1 MTLAGR
7 PPSPGEKRMDPKKF
21 RYTKTHEW
29 ALIEG
34 DTCTV
39 GVSQFAAE
47 QLTDITYIE
56 LPHVGDHVFAG
67 KDFGNIETVKAVSD
81 LYAPL
86 DGEVIAVNEPLM
98 EDPNSLTQDPY
109 GKGWLIKVRLEEK
122 PKLDDLLTYEQ
133 YQQQVGSEG
142 H

>member
-1 MTLAGR
+1 MN
-7 PPSPGEKRMDPKKF
+7 PQQV

-29 ALIEG
+29 AHLEG
-34 DTCTV
+34 DVCTV
-39 GVSQFAAE
+39 GISQFAAD
-47 QLTDITYIE
+47 QLTDITYVE

-86 DGEVIAVNEPLM
+86 DGEVVAVNEKLLD
-98 EDPNSLTQDPY
+98 DPSLLTQEPF
-109 GKGWLIKVRLEEK
+109 GGGWLIKIRLDPNVGLEH
-122 PKLDDLLTYEQ
+122 LLSYEQ
-133 YQQQVGSEG
+133 YQKQIESEG